1 MSAYIATAIRVAQP
15 GARIV
20 WAAESRCSPVIDRNR
35 LITDLVEFP
44 RDRWRKKRWS
54 PATWREQLSLFSKL
68 RRAKCSVGL
77 DLQGH
82 SKTAICLRIA
92 NPNRR
97 LSVFATDALARRLNP
112 MLQGDPDGKH
122 RVERMMDGLRT
133 FGDFEL
139 PEHPIMPNPFPSA
152 DLGFSPTARLVTI
165 STGAG
170 AINKQY
176 SAEQWREVAT
186 GLVSQGFHVAFL
198 GATVDPMIEVPETQ
212 SFVGRFDL
220 RQTMSAVAHS
230 TIHLAADTGTG
241 HMAAAFGVP
250 FVSVFGP
257 TDSDLFRPY
266 SSKGVVLR
274 QSDRPSDVRPQ
285 RILAAVEELI
295 G

>member
-1 MSAYIATAIRVAQP
+1 MSAYIATAIRNAQP
-15 GARIV
+15 DARVV
-20 WAAESRCSPVIDRNR
+20 WAVESRCAPVIDDLR
-35 LITDLVEFP
+35 LVTDLVEFP

-54 PATWREQLSLFSKL
+54 PATWRAQLSLFSKL
-68 RRAKCSVGL
+68 RRDKCSVGL

-97 LSVFATDALARRLNP
+97 LSVFATDALAKRLNP
-112 MLQGDPDGKH
+112 LLQGDPDGKH
-122 RVERMMDGLRT
+122 RIERMMDGLRT
-133 FGDFEL
+133 FGEFQL
-139 PEHPIMPNPFPSA
+139 PEYPIMPTPIPST
-152 DLGFSPTARLVTI
+152 DLGLSSTARLATV

-170 AINKQY
+170 AQNKQY
-176 SAEQWREVAT
+176 PAAQWREVAT
-186 GLVSQGFHVAFL
+186 GLVSQGFHVGFL
-198 GATVDPMIEVPETQ
+198 GASVDPMIEVPGTQ
-212 SFVGRFDL
+212 SFVGMFDL

-257 TDSDLFRPY
+257 TDPELFRPY

-274 QSDRPSDVRPQ
+274 QSDRPSDVRPE
-285 RILAAVEELI
+285 RILSAVEELI